1 MAFTDMTETLLLAA
15 TLPKTTLLMIGA
27 AASVIIVLWSF
38 THWRAAVKVALVT
51 ALLEGAIRKWAF
63 PQGQELVYFLKDVFL
78 FGAYL
83 KFFLSPDLDVRAY
96 RLHLPAFVIVLLCFV
111 VGLGALN
118 PNIDSPILSLFG
130 LKVYFYYL
138 PLIFMM
144 PYLFRTE
151 QEMNRQ
157 LTWFAL
163 IALPICLLGL
173 LQWQAGPTSLLNVY
187 AQREAMEGGASGFG
201 FGMERARITGTFSYI
216 TGHTTFVVFFI
227 CLCLVLLT
235 VRETRWKWLI
245 AGVVLPLLAVNALMG
260 GSRAAL
266 YVVAFV
272 VAGMAVPAFA
282 GKIGA
287 GTYFKTI
294 LVSAMAAGALMIS
307 YLFYDAYFHMSVR
320 TKTAGD
326 TFYERAI
333 EHPYEA
339 MAYAVEK
346 AGFFGYGLGLTHPAT
361 SALKNFLG
369 IEGPKQQAVGV
380 EAEIGNVW
388 MEVGLFGFVAW
399 YALRFLLIGLCWC
412 GYVEARSPL
421 QKSIG
426 LAALLLSFPFLTMQL
441 VINHTAAILLF
452 ALYGLAYLPRLQ
464 PLVRSH
470 ARLRQPGRAA
480 RAVAG

>member
-1 MAFTDMTETLLLAA
+1 MTETLLLAA
-15 TLPKTTLLMIGA
+15 TLPKKTLLMIGA
-27 AASVIIVLWSF
+27 AASVVIVLWSF

-96 RLHLPAFVIVLLCFV
+96 RLRIPGFVIVLLCVV

-118 PNIDSPILSLFG
+118 PNIDSVFLSAFG

-138 PLIFMM
+138 PLVFMM

-151 QEMNRQ
+151 QEMTRQ

-173 LQWQAGPTSLLNVY
+173 VQWQAGPTSILNVY
-187 AQREAMEGGASGFG
+187 AQREGSEMGASGFG
-201 FGMERARITGTFSYI
+201 YGMDARARITGTFSYI

-227 CLCLVLLT
+227 TLCLVLLT
-235 VRETRWKWLI
+235 VRETRWKWLF
-245 AGVVLPLLAVNALMG
+245 AGVVLPLLGVNALMG
-260 GSRAAL
+260 GSRASI
-266 YVVAFV
+266 F
-272 VAGMAVPAFA
+272 VAGFVIVGMALPAFA
-282 GKIGA
+282 GRIGA

-294 LVSAMAAGALMIS
+294 LMGAMAAGALMIS

-320 TKTAGD
+320 ARTAGD

-333 EHPYEA
+333 EHPYKA
-339 MAYAVEK
+339 MAYAIEK

-361 SALKNFLG
+361 GALKNFLQ
-369 IEGPKQQAVGV
+369 IEGPKEEAVGV
-380 EAEIGNVW
+380 ESESGQVW
-388 MEVGLFGFVAW
+388 IEVGLFGFTAW
-399 YALRFLLIGLCWC
+399 YALRLYLIWLCWRC
-412 GYVEARSPL
+412 YVEAQRPL
-421 QKSIG
+421 QKS
-426 LAALLLSFPFLTMQL
+426 LSLSAVLLSIPYLTMQL
-441 VINHTAAILLF
+441 VVNHTANILLF
-452 ALYGLAYLPRLQ
+452 ALYGLAVLPRLA
-464 PLVRSH
+464 PLVTHRQR
-470 ARLRQPGRAA
+470 ARVEAQPRLA
-480 RAVAG
+480 REV

>member
-1 MAFTDMTETLLLAA
+1 MTGLNLSIELLAA
-15 TLPKTTLLMIGA
+15 ARLPMKTLLMIGA
-27 AASVIIVLWSF
+27 AASLVIVLWSF
-38 THWRAAVKVALVT
+38 SHWRAAVKVALVT
-51 ALLEGAIRKWAF
+51 ALFEGAIRKWAF

-96 RLHLPAFVIVLLCFV
+96 RLHIPAFVIVLLCAV

-118 PNIDSPILSLFG
+118 PNIDSAILSLFG

-163 IALPICLLGL
+163 LALPICLLGVV
-173 LQWQAGPTSLLNVY
+173 QWYAGPGSVLNVY
-187 AQREAMEGGASGFG
+187 AQREAMEGAAGFG
-201 FGMERARITGTFSYI
+201 FGLDARTRITGTFSYI

-227 CLCLVLLT
+227 TICLVLLT

-245 AGVVLPLLAVNALMG
+245 AGVGLPLLGVNALMG

-266 YVVAFV
+266 YVAAFV
-272 VAGMAVPAFA
+272 IAGMAIPAFA
-282 GKIGA
+282 GRIGVGTRFRMILLGAMGA
-287 GTYFKTI
+287 GGI
-294 LVSAMAAGALMIS
+294 MIS
-307 YLFYDAYFHMSVR
+307 YLFYEAFYYMSVR
-320 TKTAGD
+320 TMTAGD

-333 EHPYEA
+333 EHPYKA

-369 IEGPKQQAVGV
+369 IEGPKEEAVGV
-380 EAEIGNVW
+380 ESESGQVW
-388 MEVGLFGFVAW
+388 MEVGLFGFTAW
-399 YALRFLLIGLCWC
+399 YALRLFLIWLCWRC
-412 GYVEARSPL
+412 YSEARSPL
-421 QKSIG
+421 QKSLA
-426 LAALLLSFPFLTMQL
+426 LAAVLLSVPYLTMQL
-441 VINHTAAILLF
+441 VINHTANLLLF
-452 ALYGLAYLPRLQ
+452 ALYGLALLPRLQ
-464 PLVRSH
+464 PLVQRH
-470 ARLRQPGRAA
+470 ARRPPARAA
-480 RAVAG
+480 LPTAG